1 MDVIFLNEMTINN
14 VQDQI
19 ERNNY
24 GKGQN
29 KLQKNEN
36 TKNDEKSGII

>member
-1 MDVIFLNEMTINN
+1 MAKNKIDVIFLNEMTIND

-29 KLQKNEN
+29 KL
-36 TKNDEKSGII
+36 

>member
-1 MDVIFLNEMTINN
+1 MAKNKMDVIFLNEMTIND

-29 KLQKNEN
+29 KL
-36 TKNDEKSGII
+36 